1 MKVINTLQ
9 NYATLDS
16 VQSKYFFGYTGGD
29 KPTEIATSKQLWKI
43 QDISNKLY
51 HYYLTIETVADGIKS
66 QELQN
71 QLVETKKAID
81 EMTAV
86 SLPMSKENMNK
97 KIKLLQQLLD
107 STLPKLSNLV
117 QQTINEQTA

>member
-1 MKVINTLQ
+1 
-9 NYATLDS
+9 
-16 VQSKYFFGYTGGD
+16 
-29 KPTEIATSKQLWKI
+29 
-43 QDISNKLY
+43 
-51 HYYLTIETVADGIKS
+51 
-66 QELQN
+66 
-71 QLVETKKAID
+71 LVETKKAID